1 MHTAIL
7 NGRINFAEK
16 LLSARVLLQDLPFC
30 PLHES
35 LLDAHVEMVR
45 WLIAK
50 GVRPDEHD
58 YLALRFAID
67 HLERVWKTADFY
79 FNVIVHGSR
88 VL

>member
-1 MHTAIL
+1 
-7 NGRINFAEK
+7 
-16 LLSARVLLQDLPFC
+16 
-30 PLHES
+30 
-35 LLDAHVEMVR
+35 VR